1 MAEGAVSTAE
11 VAAAVRVVPRH
22 VFTPGLALERAYAN
36 QVVFVKRDEFGVP
49 TSSVSAPDIQ
59 AIMLEQA
66 EIRPGMRL
74 LEIGS
79 GGYNAALMAELAGP
93 DGEVTTIDIDPVVTE
108 RARRC
113 LDEAG
118 YADVRV
124 VTADAEGGVPE
135 GAPYDRIVVTVEAWD
150 LPPAWIRQLTPHGRI
165 VVPLLLRGMTRSIA
179 FDRVDDHLV
188 SRSARLC
195 GFVKMQGAGSRP
207 DQGLALNHGDLTID
221 TDDSGAIPTAAQI
234 EAHLRHAPRAERWSG
249 VRVWRWE
256 PWDTLPLWLATD
268 FPGYCQLS
276 VNVPG
281 APAVPGPPGAPG
293 TEPLEPA
300 LAIATPAIATPDGF
314 AHLTARACPDGRIE
328 LGAHAFGPQGPQLAA
343 AVADSIAAWNRDQR
357 AGSGPVITAWPID
370 APLPDAA
377 DVLAVKKHVQLTV
390 TWSKPEIPHRSQP
403 NG

>member
-1 MAEGAVSTAE
+1 M
-11 VAAAVRVVPRH
+11 
-22 VFTPGLALERAYAN
+22 
-36 QVVFVKRDEFGVP
+36 
-49 TSSVSAPDIQ
+49 
-59 AIMLEQA
+59 
-66 EIRPGMRL
+66 
-74 LEIGS
+74 
-79 GGYNAALMAELAGP
+79 
-93 DGEVTTIDIDPVVTE
+93 
-108 RARRC
+108 
-113 LDEAG
+113 
-118 YADVRV
+118 
-124 VTADAEGGVPE
+124 
-135 GAPYDRIVVTVEAWD
+135 TVEAWD
-150 LPPAWIRQLTPHGRI
+150 LPPAWISQLTPHGRI

-179 FDRVDDHLV
+179 FDREDDHLV

-195 GFVKMQGAGSRP
+195 GFVKMQGAGSHP

-221 TDDSGAIPTAAQI
+221 ADDSAPSPPQRRSRRICA
-234 EAHLRHAPRAERWSG
+234 RRAPRDGPAI
-249 VRVWRWE
+249 RVWRWE

-268 FPGYCQLS
+268 FPGYCQLT
-276 VNVPG
+276 VIVPG

-328 LGAHAFGPQGPQLAA
+328 LGAHAFGPHAPRLAA

-357 AGSGPVITAWPID
+357 VGSGPVITAWPID

-390 TWSKPEIPHRSQP
+390 TWPKQEIPHRSEP